1 MMNRS
6 LIMLV
11 LTAIFLGSN
20 VNAQEL
26 SRSTANRVHQA
37 YELQSQGDDTKA
49 IEVLESVDSSRTFD
63 TSYVQRMLGILYWQ
77 EEESAK
83 AEKAL
88 SHSIELKGL
97 PAEQHTET
105 QRMLADI
112 QLSNGKM
119 SQALDNYHQVISQ
132 NQTQKSLQ
140 PETVQQIWLRIGQ
153 ANYQMESW
161 TSVLNASKSY
171 YSAGGKTTTSV
182 LNLRLGAELSLK
194 QWNNALKTTLV
205 LRGLEPETERWW
217 TQTLNLYLRIGNF
230 QQALSTLKQYERA
243 GFELTKDQYRMMA
256 QLYSKQGVP
265 EKSAQIFHNLNKGD
279 TAKAKDLA
287 IEAQH
292 WQKAREWDES
302 LNAWARAS
310 GKDNDYRWSY
320 IQLLMQNKQYKTA
333 ISQLDKVEESSRRE
347 LTSVEAYYRL
357 GNREQALKHAQKAN
371 QIKSDRVALNWIRYL
386 NQPQ

>member
-1 MMNRS
+1 MMNRPF
-6 LIMLV
+6 ITLV
-11 LTAIFLGSN
+11 LTAILFGSN

-26 SRSTANRVHQA
+26 SRSTASRVHQA
-37 YELQSQGDDTKA
+37 YELQSQGDDAKA
-49 IEVLESVDSSRTFD
+49 IEVLEGVDSSRAFD

-77 EEESAK
+77 EAESAK
-83 AEKAL
+83 AERAL
-88 SHSIELKGL
+88 SHSVELKGL
-97 PAEQHTET
+97 PAEQHIET

-119 SQALDNYHQVISQ
+119 RQALDNYHQVIAQ
-132 NQTQKSLQ
+132 NKNLKSLQ

-217 TQTLNLYLRIGNF
+217 TQTLNLYLRVGNY

-243 GFELTKDQYRMMA
+243 GFELTKDQFRMMA

-265 EKSAQIFHNLNKGD
+265 EKSAQIFHDLNKGD

-287 IEAQH
+287 VEAQY
-292 WQKAREWDES
+292 WQQAREWNES

-310 GKDNDYRWSY
+310 SKDSDYRWSY
-320 IQLLMQNKQYKTA
+320 IQLLMQNKQYTTA
-333 ISQLDKVEESSRRE
+333 VSQLSKVEESSRRE
-347 LTSVEAYYRL
+347 LTRVEAYYRL

-371 QIKSDRVALNWIRYL
+371 QIKSDRAALNWIRYL

>member
-6 LIMLV
+6 FLTLV
-11 LTAIFLGSN
+11 LMALLFGSN

-37 YELQSQGDDTKA
+37 YELQNQGDDAKA
-49 IEVLESVDSSRTFD
+49 IEVLESVDSSRAFD

-77 EEESAK
+77 EEQSEN

-88 SHSIELKGL
+88 SHSVELKGL
-97 PAEQHTET
+97 PAEQHIET

-119 SQALDNYHQVISQ
+119 SQALDNYHQVIAQ
-132 NQTQKSLQ
+132 NKTQNSLG
-140 PETVQQIWLRIGQ
+140 PETIQQILLRVGQ
-153 ANYQMESW
+153 ANYQMENW
-161 TSVLNASKSY
+161 PSVLTASKSY

-194 QWNNALKTTLV
+194 QWNNALKTTLA
-205 LRGLEPETERWW
+205 LRGLEPEAERWW
-217 TQTLNLYLRIGNF
+217 TQTLNLYLRVGNH

-265 EKSAQIFHNLNKGD
+265 EKSAQILHDLNKGNE
-279 TAKAKDLA
+279 TKAKDLA
-287 IEAQH
+287 IEAQY
-292 WQKAREWDES
+292 WQQAREWEES

-310 GKDNDYRWSY
+310 SKDSDYRWSY

-333 ISQLDKVEESSRRE
+333 ISQLNKVEESSRRE
-347 LTSVEAYYRL
+347 LTNVEAYYRL
-357 GNREQALKHAQKAN
+357 GDREQALKHAQKAN